1 MKKRF
6 GSSGSICAAILM
18 AGGVL
23 SGCATP
29 VETSIIETT
38 AQSVTGCEEL
48 GPVSGSNSVF
58 VGLSAQIGR
67 THAKNAALNQAAHMR
82 ATHVVWSE
90 MGSSLTNEWQGV
102 AYRCG

>member
-1 MKKRF
+1 MKNLY
-6 GSSGSICAAILM
+6 GSSGMALAAILVT
-18 AGGVL
+18 GGAL

-38 AQSVTGCEEL
+38 AQSVNGCEEL
-48 GPVSGSNSVF
+48 GSVSGSNSVF

-90 MGSSLTNEWQGV
+90 MGSSLTNEWRGT